1 MIGSIRNGLF
11 WVIIIRKIS
20 VRMIVMSITIA
31 KKVMVML
38 MMLMMLMM
46 SIITLIAIIA
56 TITITLT
63 LLTPSLATYLI

>member
-38 MMLMMLMM
+38 MILMMLMM
-46 SIITLIAIIA
+46 VIVI
-56 TITITLT
+56 ITLT
-63 LLTPSLATYLI
+63 LIAPSLATYLI